1 MKKIFATGIAIAMMF
16 ALTACSGA
24 VDNAKS
30 AVDEYNAA
38 LATYN
43 EKTSAYNDAAQQV
56 IDANTNLEALIDG
69 AQEDFNKGEE
79 PFDEN
84 TTTALKDAMTAAQ
97 EAKVATPEKL
107 KEYEELTVDENAET
121 SELKE
126 LSETAKTAVEEMN
139 AVEVPEIPE
148 IPDYTEV
155 STALSDAKV
164 AYEDSVQGLKQITA
178 PSDDF
183 IMDRLK
189 RVETITDMAPVT
201 EDHDPNGHL
210 GKQGGYIGCVY
221 WEDSQVDR
229 SNLYIE
235 SGDDVIDVGTDGG
248 GAIEVFNTVDEANA
262 RNEELGIYDG
272 TMFASGS
279 HYVYGT
285 IIIRTSNELSATQQT
300 ELTENVLNAL
310 LAVDK

>member
-1 MKKIFATGIAIAMMF
+1 
-16 ALTACSGA
+16 
-24 VDNAKS
+24 
-30 AVDEYNAA
+30 
-38 LATYN
+38 
-43 EKTSAYNDAAQQV
+43 
-56 IDANTNLEALIDG
+56 
-69 AQEDFNKGEE
+69 
-79 PFDEN
+79 
-84 TTTALKDAMTAAQ
+84 
-97 EAKVATPEKL
+97 
-107 KEYEELTVDENAET
+107 
-121 SELKE
+121 
-126 LSETAKTAVEEMN
+126 
-139 AVEVPEIPE
+139 
-148 IPDYTEV
+148 
-155 STALSDAKV
+155 
-164 AYEDSVQGLKQITA
+164 
-178 PSDDF
+178 
-183 IMDRLK
+183 MDRLK